1 MEKSLMNKVAMIP
14 ARMGSQRLTKKNLRQ
29 INGKSLVEIAIEK
42 CKRAECFDEVWVNS
56 EDDEILEIAEKNDVK
71 SYKRESL
78 LADNISTSEDFIF
91 DFLRNVSCSHVIQVH
106 TIAPLLD
113 YKEVKD
119 FSSAFIKSNADVYLA
134 GIEEQIEC
142 IYQKNPI
149 NFSYSEKT
157 NSQDLSPIMRITW
170 SITGWKS
177 SSFLEARKTK
187 GFGTYNGKIEI
198 HPVSKISGH
207 VIKDE
212 KDLEI
217 ASRLYDQI

>member
-1 MEKSLMNKVAMIP
+1 MSKVAMIP
-14 ARMGSQRLTKKNLRQ
+14 ARIGSQRLKQKNLRQ
-29 INGKSLVEIAIEK
+29 INGKSLVQIAIEK
-42 CKRAECFDEVWVNS
+42 CKKANCFDEIWVNS
-56 EDDEILEIAEKNDVK
+56 ENDEILDIAEKNDAK
-71 SYKRESL
+71 SY
-78 LADNISTSEDFIF
+78 TSEDFIF
-91 DFLRNVSCSHVIQVH
+91 DFLKNVRCSHLIQVH

-113 YKEVKD
+113 YHEVKD
-119 FSSAFIKSNADVYLA
+119 FTSSFIKSNADVYLA
-134 GIEEQIEC
+134 GIKEQIEC

-149 NFSYSEKT
+149 NFSFSEKT
-157 NSQDLSPIMRITW
+157 NSQDLLPIMRITW

-207 VIKDE
+207 VVKDE

-217 ASRLYDQI
+217 ASILYDQIQI